1 MSYKFDYSELEQFL
15 SEKRWVEADH
25 VTANIIVRMAN
36 RGAGKG
42 DFLTENSIKAL
53 PCENLNAI
61 DSLWT
66 HYSNG
71 LYGFS
76 VQAEIWKS
84 LGSPRNRHTSVDC
97 KAMNSFCDHVGWSP
111 SGKDTS
117 KGHFPFIYAFMT
129 KDNSG
134 SLDSKFTP
142 LGYILV
148 GISPLLATFI
158 VPVIEIKVVYA
169 LVFIGVTS
177 LICALIAQ
185 GFVALGFGSLIFY
198 ESKVWCMLLSRMT
211 QCKRS

>member
-1 MSYKFDYSELEQFL
+1 MSYKYDYSELEQFL
-15 SEKRWVEADH
+15 SEKRWVEADQ
-25 VTANIIVRMAN
+25 VTASIICRMN
-36 RGAGKG
+36 LSAGEIA
-42 DFLTENSIKAL
+42 FLTEDFIKAL

-71 LYGFS
+71 LFGFS

-84 LGSPRNRHTSVDC
+84 LGSPRNSYSSVDC
-97 KAMNSFCDHVGWSP
+97 NAMDSFLDRVGWS
-111 SGKDTS
+111 SSKDTN
-117 KGHFPFIYAFMT
+117 KGYFPWIYAIRT
-129 KDNSG
+129 KNNFG
-134 SLDSKFTP
+134 SLDRKTAP
-142 LGYILV
+142 LGYIIV
-148 GISPLLATFI
+148 GISFLLATFI

-177 LICALIAQ
+177 VICALIAQ